1 MSKIILKRSSVDGK
15 TPTAGDL
22 DYGELAINYE
32 NGRIWYKNASNE
44 IKNFVDSDLVVTLI
58 GIHSTGSIDSDAAA
72 IIAQEEATSLAIALG

>member
-15 TPTAGDL
+15 IPTTSDL

-44 IKNFVDSDLVVTLI
+44 IKNFVDSDLVVSLI
-58 GIHSTGSIDSDAAA
+58 DTHSSGIDSDAAT
-72 IIAQEEATSLAIALG
+72 IIAQEEATALAIALG